1 MSYAGIELKKNVCER
16 KYIWQKK
23 VNFYSISLWND
34 RGITNYP
41 VSVFFATIETQ
52 LLGADQ
58 EYEITRVRRIGD
70 KFIRIFSYYST
81 RNRSQIVIPFGKLK
95 KNNPYWVN
103 NEDRLEEIPIELYDI
118 NSLGYDLEYN
128 VMMFTTNRE
137 GPSIQDVEEYLNT
150 FIPGYTGLKVKI
162 EPIMYNTGIEKV
174 RNAYL
179 VKSVTFSLDLGPTL
193 NNFYNNEI
201 QINQS
206 RNLTAAFR
214 MIAEAARDDGD
225 SKRLSLTLGLGRRG
239 KKGDTLNLESM
250 LHLLDC
256 INLDADCVSE
266 ITVNYKNGVDEKI
279 DVARLKESNML
290 LSCSCPCRANQ
301 VSPEDLLLNLN
312 NAVAEKVV
320 TITHHNRDYFANTVV
335 YDGENFNIIVVW
347 NDDN

>member
-1 MSYAGIELKKNVCER
+1 MA
-16 KYIWQKK
+16 KK

-41 VSVFFATIETQ
+41 VSIFFETIEAQ
-52 LLGADQ
+52 LLGANQ
-58 EYEITRVRRIGD
+58 GYETTKVRRIDD
-70 KFIRIFSYYST
+70 KFIRIFPYYFT
-81 RNRSQIVIPFGKLK
+81 RNRHQIVIPFGKLK

-118 NSLGYDLEYN
+118 NSLGYDLDYN

-150 FIPGYTGLKVKI
+150 FIPRNAGLKVKI
-162 EPIMYNTGIEKV
+162 EPIVHNTGLEKV

-201 QINQS
+201 QINQP

-214 MIAEAARDDGD
+214 TIAEAARDDGD
-225 SKRLSLTLGLGRRG
+225 SKTLSLTLGLGRRG

-256 INLDADCVSE
+256 INLDSDCVSE
-266 ITVNYKNGVDEKI
+266 ITVNYKNGADEKI

-290 LSCSCPCRANQ
+290 LSYTCHCQESQ
-301 VSPEDLLLNLN
+301 VSPEDLLRNVN
-312 NAVAEKVV
+312 DAVAEKVV
-320 TITHHNRDYFANTVV
+320 TITRHNRDYFANIIV
-335 YDGENFNIIVVW
+335 YDRENFDIIVVW
-347 NDDN
+347 NNDN